1 MSLTAIDNRFFSTTR
16 GQVLLALRRG
26 PRTVE
31 ELARA
36 LDLSRNTVRSHLVRL
51 ERDEL
56 VQSARTRRGIG
67 KPAGL
72 YELTAVAEQLFSQ
85 AYAPVL
91 RQLLDVLREQLPA
104 DKVLDPVSYTREVG
118 QRIALEQGLDGD
130 RGNPHERLAQAE
142 ILLEQ
147 LGGRGATD
155 DRGPVPPQVHA
166 RESEHDA

>member
-104 DKVLDPVSYTREVG
+104 DEVLDLLREVG

-155 DRGPVPPQVHA
+155 DRGPVPRQVHA